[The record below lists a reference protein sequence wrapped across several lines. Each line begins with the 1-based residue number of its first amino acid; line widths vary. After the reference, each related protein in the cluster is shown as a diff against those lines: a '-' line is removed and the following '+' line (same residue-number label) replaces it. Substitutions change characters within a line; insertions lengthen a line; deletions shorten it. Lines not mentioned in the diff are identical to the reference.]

1 MLPFG
6 SGLSSRQFAEHI
18 ILIFLSKRILTYVF
32 LSVYRCITIC
42 LHMYFFLFA
51 KLRYLRHIAIK
62 ESVQTLQ
69 FERFLDLRQ
78 TPYQGAPFRLFL
90 IGSLRNRPMEGY
102 QGNIEN
108 QRTISRCGR
117 RGGGV
122 VGGAIA

>member
-6 SGLSSRQFAEHI
+6 SSLSSRQFAEHI

-32 LSVYRCITIC
+32 LSVYRCIAIC
-42 LHMYFFLFA
+42 LHMYFFLVA
-51 KLRYLRHIAIK
+51 KLRFLRHIAIK

-90 IGSLRNRPMEGY
+90 YDHSETGRWKD
-102 QGNIEN
+102 
-108 QRTISRCGR
+108 TKVISKIN
-117 RGGGV
+117 V
-122 VGGAIA
+122 L